1 MTPAE
6 FEKLLDRYTR
16 QECSLQEEEYILSW
30 YEKIGAGENLEIKE
44 EYRIVLEAKLWSRIE
59 SRIKS
64 TKKPQ
69 SRPFG
74 KNSWY
79 WRAAAILLIMSSIGA
94 LYLLPFQF
102 SKGTEKLSA
111 ANDDEQT
118 HIINDKNIPFEVVL
132 EEGSRI
138 TLQPASEIRFAKKFK
153 DKKREVY
160 LKGEAFFQ
168 VTKDPVRPFFVYAKD
183 VVTRVLGTSFN
194 IRAYQDSH
202 EVNVAVRTGVVSVT
216 SKVKTD
222 EGIEEKI
229 LQEVILKPNQEAVYN
244 VERENLFRKIVEVPR
259 IILPKPTLFKMKYD
273 GASVSDIFKVL
284 EENYGID
291 IVFDE
296 QIFSGCILTTAF
308 ADEGLYE
315 RIEVICKAIGAE
327 YTMSDGVIVVSGNGC
342 Q

>member
-16 QECSLQEEEYILSW
+16 QECTQREEEYILSW
-30 YEKIGAGENLEIKE
+30 YEKIGAGESLEIKE

-64 TKKPQ
+64 SKKKQ
-69 SRPFG
+69 SHSFG
-74 KNSWY
+74 KTSWY
-79 WRAAAILLIMSSIGA
+79 WRAAAILFIMGCIGS
-94 LYLLPFQF
+94 LYLLPFQL
-102 SKGTEKLSA
+102 SKSVEKLSFSK
-111 ANDDEQT
+111 DIEQT
-118 HIINDKNIPFEVVL
+118 HIINDKNLPYNVVL
-132 EEGSRI
+132 EDGSQI
-138 TLQPASEIRFAKKFK
+138 TLQPSSEIYFAKKFD

-168 VTKDPVRPFFVYAKD
+168 VTKDPSRPFFVYARD

-194 IRAYQDSH
+194 IKAYQNSH

-222 EGIEEKI
+222 QRVADKAI
-229 LQEVILKPNQEAVYN
+229 QEVILKPNQEAVYN
-244 VERENLFRKIVEVPR
+244 IERENLFRKIVEVPQ

-315 RIEVICKAIGAE
+315 RIEIICKAIGAE
-327 YTMSDGVIVVSGNGC
+327 YSMSDGVIVVSGNAC